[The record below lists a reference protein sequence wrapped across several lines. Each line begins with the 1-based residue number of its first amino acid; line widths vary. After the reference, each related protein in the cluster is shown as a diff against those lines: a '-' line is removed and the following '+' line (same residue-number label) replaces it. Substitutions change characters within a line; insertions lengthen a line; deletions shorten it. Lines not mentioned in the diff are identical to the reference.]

1 MATEEVRPEGGSS
14 TGAGAPAASDA
25 NSLTVGANGPLLLH
39 DVHFVE
45 QMAHFNREKVPE
57 RQPHA
62 KGGGAFGQFETTE
75 DVSRYTKAALFQP
88 GATTDMLA
96 RFSTVAGE
104 MGSPDTWRD
113 VRGFSLKFYTSE
125 GNYDLV
131 GNNTPVFFVRDP
143 IKFPHFIRSQKRLP
157 DSGLRDNNMQW
168 DFWTLNP
175 ESAHQV
181 TYLMGDRGLPRTWRN
196 MNGYGSH
203 TFMWVNAAGERFWVK
218 YHFKTDQGWETF
230 TNAEAAQM
238 AGTDADFHRRDLF
251 EAIARGEHPTWTLFV
266 QVMPYA
272 DAPSYRFNPVD
283 LTKVWPH
290 SDYPLVRVGTMT
302 LNRNPENFFAE
313 IEQAAFSPGNTVPGI
328 GLSPDKMLLARSF
341 AYNDAQRNRIGT
353 NFHQLPVNR
362 PRNGTP
368 NTYIFDGQMTYEHS
382 GAAAVYAPNST
393 GRSWADGAAA
403 PEESWAVDGDMVRS
417 AYELHADDDDF
428 GQPGALVREVMDD
441 AQRDRLVEQVS
452 GSLLGGVRGDVLERA
467 FWYWQSI
474 DPDVG
479 KRIEEKVREGAAPE
493 PVPGMGES

>member
-1 MATEEVRPEGGSS
+1 MPSSDSSSAHGST
-14 TGAGAPAASDA
+14 TGAGAPAPSDR

-39 DVHFVE
+39 DAHFVE

-62 KGGGAFGQFETTE
+62 KGGGAFGTFETTE

-88 GATTDMLA
+88 GATTDLLI

-143 IKFPHFIRSQKRLP
+143 MKFPHFIRSQKRLP

-203 TFMWVNAAGERFWVK
+203 TYMWVNASGERFWVK
-218 YHFKTDQGWETF
+218 YHFVTDQGWQTF
-230 TNAEAAQM
+230 TNEEAAQM
-238 AGTDADFHRRDLF
+238 AGVDADYHRRDLF
-251 EAIARGEHPTWTLFV
+251 EAIARGEHPTWTLKV

-272 DAPSYRFNPVD
+272 DAPGYRLNPFD

-290 SDYPLVRVGTMT
+290 ADYPLLPVGRMT
-302 LNRNPENFFAE
+302 LDRNPENFFAQ

-328 GLSPDKMLLARSF
+328 GLSPDKMLLGRSF

-362 PRNGTP
+362 PRVP
-368 NTYIFDGQMTYEHS
+368 VDTYMFDGQMAYDHS
-382 GAAAVYAPNST
+382 GAQAVYAPNSQ
-393 GRSWADGAAA
+393 GRSWADGEVAV
-403 PEESWAVDGDMVRS
+403 EESWAVDGDMVRS
-417 AYELHADDDDF
+417 AYSLHADDDDF
-428 GQPGALVREVMDD
+428 TQPGTLVRDVFDD

-452 GSLLGGVRGDVLERA
+452 GSLLGGVRGEVLERA
-467 FWYWQSI
+467 FAYWTSV

-479 KRIEEKVREGAAPE
+479 KRIETTVREGGAPE